1 MFKKMM
7 VLFVLAFSLA
17 TVAAVANPQMPAPP
31 CLPSGCSGGGN

>member
-17 TVAAVANPQMPAPP
+17 TVAASANPQMPPP
-31 CLPSGCSGGGN
+31 QCFPCDGGGN

>member
-17 TVAAVANPQMPAPP
+17 TVAAAANPQMPPA
-31 CLPSGCSGGGN
+31 LLALRWWG

>member
-17 TVAAVANPQMPAPP
+17 STAAVANPQMPVPP
-31 CLPSGCSGGGN
+31 CLPSCGGGGN